1 MRSNCLIFAVR
12 LYLRLRRRWKR
23 NARAGKRTP
32 VPRIEFRQS
41 YIDGGPFHVLI
52 GRGRRDGTVRLVSY
66 KPDFDI
72 SSEEPKKPHFGHA
85 ALFKGRVVWGD
96 PPHP

>member
-1 MRSNCLIFAVR
+1 MRSNCMIFALR

-23 NARAGKRTP
+23 NAMAGKMTP
-32 VPRIEFRQS
+32 VPRIELRQS
-41 YIDGGPFHVLI
+41 FVNGGPFHLLV

-72 SSEEPKKPHFGHA
+72 GAEAKPYFGHA
-85 ALFKGRVVWGD
+85 AIFRGRVVWGD